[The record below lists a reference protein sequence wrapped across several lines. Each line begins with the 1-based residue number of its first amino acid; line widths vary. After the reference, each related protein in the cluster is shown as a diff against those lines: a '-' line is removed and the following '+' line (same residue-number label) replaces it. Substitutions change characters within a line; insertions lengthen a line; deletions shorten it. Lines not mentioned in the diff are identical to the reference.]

1 MMEEVVDEVNQPVL
15 EMVAENMR
23 DDIMFQDQ
31 SLEVV
36 AASYKM
42 PSEKSW

>member
-1 MMEEVVDEVNQPVL
+1 MMEEVMDEVNQPVL
-15 EMVAENMR
+15 EMVAENIR
-23 DDIMFQDQ
+23 ENTMFQDQ
-31 SLEVV
+31 SLRMV